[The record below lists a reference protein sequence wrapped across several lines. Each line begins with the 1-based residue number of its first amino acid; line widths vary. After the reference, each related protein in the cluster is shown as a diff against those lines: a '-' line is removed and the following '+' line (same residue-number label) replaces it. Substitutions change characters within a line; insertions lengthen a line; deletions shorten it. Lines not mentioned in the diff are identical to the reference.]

1 MKENLKEKLMSRK
14 FWIAVATAVFIVL
27 SDGLG
32 LNMDKDIYWKL
43 VILAISY
50 IFGESA
56 VDIARVKAL
65 PQWELPTNIKKLQKA
80 IETARQEIKA
90 IKKFLKTKGTNIET
104 HSEW

>member
-1 MKENLKEKLMSRK
+1 MGGNLREKLMSRK

-27 SDGLG
+27 SEGLD
-32 LNMDKDIYWKL
+32 LNVDKDIYWKL

-65 PQWELPTNIKKLQKA
+65 PKWELPINIKKLQ
-80 IETARQEIKA
+80 QEIKV
-90 IKKFLKTKGTNIET
+90 IKKFLKIKET
-104 HSEW
+104 DIKTQSE

>member
-1 MKENLKEKLMSRK
+1 MGGNLREKLMSRK

-32 LNMDKDIYWKL
+32 LNVDKDIYWKL

-56 VDIARVKAL
+56 VDIARTKAM
-65 PQWELPTNIKKLQKA
+65 Q
-80 IETARQEIKA
+80 
-90 IKKFLKTKGTNIET
+90 LKRIAKIYKSSKT
-104 HSEW
+104 